1 MNLKFKKLLCVL
13 SMLWVA
19 QLSIHAQTTKEVVE
33 IKVPGTLQK
42 VIDDLESSRFESL
55 TIKGGL
61 NAVDIAYLTS
71 GKDKVAMIETLDLSD
86 VTLIPSDESY
96 KTIRVGSA
104 PGGAYGYRYNIYYI
118 SNTYKTFTESRSN
131 GLGGSNVY
139 DHIFCNDLSGAFY
152 ENSAFEKVILPKSL
166 SNVGDYIFSNSTLKD
181 VILPKNAKNIG
192 KQAFRYCNSLEK
204 VELPS
209 NLIAIESQAFYETSA
224 LKELSLPATVKSIKN
239 EAFSSSGIT
248 SINLENVESI
258 GNEAFAHAK
267 NLVCDINLSKLDT
280 IQDGTFYD
288 TNISSVVFSPNLK
301 SIGDDAFRRG
311 NDASIYPKFKS
322 LELPESVEVI
332 GEYAFY
338 YCHNLTDVK
347 IPNSI
352 QQIGAYAFYGTPWIE
367 SIGSENG
374 ITYIANIAYKY
385 DSSYKHEGDTFSFRE
400 GTIAISD
407 GFGHSFPNELK
418 ENIKILQLPESL
430 LEIGDKTF
438 SGFKVLGEVKLP
450 SSLKRIGS
458 EAFKDCPK
466 FWCTL
471 PESLISIGNNAF
483 FSCSTLSQ
491 VILPKNLRWI
501 GYEAFTNS
509 AVSTLYINSDNLE
522 LKNFNGSYASTSSLF
537 GYIFDGYVTHQSLK
551 KVIIHPGVKKLG
563 DNLFRYISS
572 LRTVEFEEAENSML
586 AYIGENCFSGTSTL
600 TDSLVFKN
608 FPTKLTHIGKWAFS
622 GCKFN
627 SEPKLEF
634 VKYLGS
640 YAFTSCRGF
649 ESIVIPESV
658 DTIGG
663 SVFYNCPDLRF
674 VEYNAKN
681 SSPLLEYRGT
691 SFGGNYFKS
700 AFMFEGCNSLQAV
713 TIGPK
718 VNKIPDC
725 MFIDCRELKEVTFRA
740 RNISSRSSG
749 EDAERLSIGESAF
762 TGCRNLNDIHLPL
775 GTDSIGAEA
784 FSSTGLIT
792 INIPSSSH
800 YLGNLVFDW
809 CNSLNAIYFNSIE
822 PPAFDGPLTNRE
834 RPFAQKLSIYVPEE
848 SYDLYQSQSDLWMY
862 NVVGIPTSAI
872 EDILSPQQKA
882 SIISVYDING
892 RLAFDRWIN
901 STKGVYIIKMSDGS
915 VRKVRR

>member
-71 GKDKVAMIETLDLSD
+71 GKNKVAMIETLDLSD

-104 PGGAYGYRYNIYYI
+104 PGGAYGYSYNIYYI

-152 ENSAFEKVILPKSL
+152 GNSSFEKIILPKSL
-166 SNVGDYIFSNSTLKD
+166 TNIGEYIFSGNSYNTTLKD
-181 VILPKNAKNIG
+181 VILPQNAKIIG
-192 KQAFRYCNSLEK
+192 KQAFKDCRSLEI
-204 VELPS
+204 VNLPS
-209 NLIAIESQAFYETSA
+209 SLITIESQAFYYTA
-224 LKELSLPATVKSIKN
+224 VRNMSLPSTVRKIGDGAFNGSAIK
-239 EAFSSSGIT
+239 
-248 SINLENVESI
+248 SINLDNVESI
-258 GNEAFAHAK
+258 GKEAFAYAV
-267 NLVCDINLSKLDT
+267 NLECDINLNKLDT
-280 IQDGTFYD
+280 IQYGTFRG
-288 TNISSVVFSPNLK
+288 TNI
-301 SIGDDAFRRG
+301 
-311 NDASIYPKFKS
+311 ASIILSPHLKIIGECAFNGTKNAYPKFKELIFPES
-322 LELPESVEVI
+322 LERI
-332 GEYAFY
+332 GSSAFSD
-338 YCHNLTDVK
+338 CRNVTDVT

-367 SIGSENG
+367 SIRSEDG

-407 GFGHSFPNELK
+407 GFGYAFPNELK
-418 ENIKILQLPESL
+418 ENIKTLQLPESL
-430 LEIGDKTF
+430 LEIGNEVF
-438 SGFKVLGEVKLP
+438 SGFKLLGEVKLP
-450 SSLKRIGS
+450 SSLKRIGQKAFS
-458 EAFKDCPK
+458 ECPK

-471 PESLISIGNNAF
+471 PKSLETLEYQAF
-483 FSCSTLSQ
+483 YNCSTLST
-491 VILPKNLRWI
+491 VTLPENLRFI
-501 GYEAFTNS
+501 GGEVFSNS
-509 AVSTLYINSDNLE
+509 AVGTVYIYSRSLQYQLLNWE
-522 LKNFNGSYASTSSLF
+522 LGVTKSIF
-537 GYIFDGYVTHQSLK
+537 GNHSSLK
-551 KVIIHPGVKKLG
+551 KAIIGPQVTRLY
-563 DNLFRYISS
+563 DNIFYNTSTLK
-572 LRTVEFEEAENSML
+572 TVEFEDPENSEL

-600 TDSLVFKN
+600 SAPLTFKN
-608 FPTKLTHIGKWAFS
+608 FPTKLTHIGKYAFG

-640 YAFTSCRGF
+640 EAFTFCSGF

-658 DTIGG
+658 DTIGA
-663 SVFYNCPDLRF
+663 SVFGYCPDLRF

-681 SSPLLEYRGT
+681 SFPLLEYRGT

-700 AFMFEGCNSLQAV
+700 AFIFERCDSLQAV

-718 VNKIPDC
+718 VNKIPYC
-725 MFIDCRELKEVTFRA
+725 MFIGCRELKEVTFRP
-740 RNISSRSSG
+740 RNISSRSTG

-762 TGCRNLNDIHLPL
+762 TGCLNLNDIHLLL

-901 STKGVYIIKMSDGS
+901 RTKGVYIIKMSDGS